1 MAHALTSSAER
12 FRPALVYMVA
22 DALGNG
28 SDVSESALAVE
39 YFHTA
44 SLIADDLPCMDND
57 DFRRGKPTT
66 HKVYGE
72 AVALLASFALIS
84 AGFEQI
90 ANNCKKLQNKATAAD
105 ISQLAVRHAS
115 LCTGSVGLIG
125 GQFLDLFTKDLDESK
140 MFEIIQKKTA
150 ALFDLSFSLGWLF
163 GGGSV
168 EKLKTVQ
175 DAAFHFG
182 AAFQIIDDIDD
193 MQKDKDAKNPVNYA
207 NLFGLE
213 KAVDTVRES
222 LEKFHETMKSL
233 HVASKPL
240 NELASCLQQFL

>member
-1 MAHALTSSAER
+1 
-12 FRPALVYMVA
+12 
-22 DALGNG
+22 
-28 SDVSESALAVE
+28 
-39 YFHTA
+39 
-44 SLIADDLPCMDND
+44 MDND

-72 AVALLASFALIS
+72 AELFLQFALIS

-150 ALFDLSFSLGWLF
+150 ALFDLSFSLDGFLA
-163 GGGSV
+163 
-168 EKLKTVQ
+168 EEALK
-175 DAAFHFG
+175 
-182 AAFQIIDDIDD
+182 
-193 MQKDKDAKNPVNYA
+193 
-207 NLFGLE
+207 
-213 KAVDTVRES
+213 S
-222 LEKFHETMKSL
+222 
-233 HVASKPL
+233 
-240 NELASCLQQFL
+240 